1 MMPDEVLLQVLF
13 CFCVVF
19 VTSNAGPK
27 RKGKDRGWSKSRS
40 HQRGKSMEGMP
51 LNVLA
56 MKRIF
61 EEVISIPDADLTH
74 VGTVPQTLHSDM
86 KYIDIQFLMI
96 LMSSSK
102 FPSFPLTLDA
112 VRPGLTYLRQV

>member
-1 MMPDEVLLQVLF
+1 M
-13 CFCVVF
+13 
-19 VTSNAGPK
+19 TSNAGPK

-40 HQRGKSMEGMP
+40 HQQGKSMEGMP

-74 VGTVPQTLHSDM
+74 MGTVSQTLHSDM
-86 KYIDIQFLMI
+86 KCIDIQFLMI

-102 FPSFPLTLDA
+102 FPGFPLTLDA
-112 VRPGLTYLRQV
+112 VRPDLTYLRQV